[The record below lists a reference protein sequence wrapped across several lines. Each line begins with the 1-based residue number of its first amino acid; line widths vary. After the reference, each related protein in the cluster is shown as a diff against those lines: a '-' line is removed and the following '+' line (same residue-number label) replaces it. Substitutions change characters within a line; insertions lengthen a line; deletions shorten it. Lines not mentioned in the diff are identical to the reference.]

1 MSEYYLEKVNPSKDY
16 SDRYK
21 NCKILTDVNTGEVL
35 LSTREI
41 KDTYATAKDTYHRV
55 ESHELNRLDILAQM
69 YYQNPSMWWVIAE
82 ANNIFDPFEE
92 LIPGTLLRIPSTTT
106 LYGNKGVLL

>member
-1 MSEYYLEKVNPSKDY
+1 MSEFYVEKLNTSRDY

-21 NCKILTDVNTGEVL
+21 NCKVLTDLATGEVL

-41 KDTYATAKDTYHRV
+41 RDAYASSKDTYHRIQD
-55 ESHELNRLDILAQM
+55 HELNRLDILAQK

-82 ANNIFDPFEE
+82 ANNIFDPFAEI
-92 LIPGTLLRIPSTTT
+92 LPGTLLRIPSITY
-106 LYGNKGVLL
+106 LYGNDGRLL